1 MTDIPPAI
9 MWPVAVIAGGGAAGL
24 TKGSTAL
31 LRAKSGVMTGG
42 LANPVVSTVETVGA
56 TGLAILAIVV
66 PVLCLVAVV
75 ALLWWAARKAGRVL
89 FGRRKQ
95 LPPATT

>member
-1 MTDIPPAI
+1 

-31 LRAKSGVMTGG
+31 LRAKSGLATAG

-56 TGLAILAIVV
+56 TGLAVLAIAV

-75 ALLWWAARKAGRVL
+75 ALLWWVARKAGRLL
-89 FGRRKQ
+89 FGRRNQ
-95 LPPATT
+95 PPPPATT